1 MTLQALRCDFV
12 QGYFFSTPLE
22 TIDADA
28 MVAGDRN
35 VVEQVLAKSTARL

>member
-22 TIDADA
+22 AIDADA

-35 VVEQVLAKSTARL
+35 LVEQVLARAAS